1 MAPVEIRPGLWRW
14 SAPHPDWKPAPAG
27 SSGDW
32 PRDVGCVLYETP
44 GHAVFI
50 DPLAD
55 EGDGAFW
62 AWAAERCGGRA
73 VVVALTIGFHERS
86 RERFVSR
93 LHASATLPAEVQV
106 VAFPAL
112 DETMYWLPEHRALVP
127 GDRLLG
133 AGDGELSLCPQ
144 SWLRYLPQPQTRE
157 QMREA
162 LGVLRGLDVELVLT
176 SHGEPVL
183 TAGAGAL
190 ARALERD

>member
-1 MAPVEIRPGLWRW
+1 LAALEIRPGLWRW
-14 SAPHPDWKPAPAG
+14 TAPHPDWKTAPAG

-32 PRDVGCVLYETP
+32 PREVGCVLYETA
-44 GHAVFI
+44 GHAVFF

-55 EGDGAFW
+55 QDDAAFW
-62 AWAAERCGGRA
+62 SWAQERCAGRA

-93 LHASATLPAEVQV
+93 LAASDALPAAVEAF
-106 VAFPAL
+106 AFPAL
-112 DETMYWLPEHRALVP
+112 DETMYWLPEHRALIP

-133 AGDGELSLCPQ
+133 DGDGGLSLCPQ
-144 SWLRYLPQPQTRE
+144 SWLRYLASSPTRE

-162 LGVLRGLDVELVLT
+162 LGVLRGLDVALVLP

-183 TAGAGAL
+183 ASGREAI
-190 ARALERD
+190 ARALEGA